1 MNVWMPI
8 IMFESSRELVA
19 TAFDI
24 SDSAKNDRL
33 REANHPNHPRRSGG
47 LDAPV
52 LTASRGAEV
61 ASTSA
66 PLGHVE
72 DMSSVI

>member
-24 SDSAKNDRL
+24 SDSAKNDRSKDK
-33 REANHPNHPRRSGG
+33 PFPGSGG
-47 LDAPV
+47 EPSEFQNRAADHRLP
-52 LTASRGAEV
+52 
-61 ASTSA
+61 
-66 PLGHVE
+66 
-72 DMSSVI
+72 